1 MKYAVVLVALLVA
14 ACEAR
19 VDTPT
24 ADDLRLLLRPESLK
38 SSKPIDAKAVVCA
51 AATPHVAY
59 RVVSCTYDW
68 SKSSHANDPDGII
81 FFDSTVRRYYSNQDA
96 EEGYAT
102 ARKAWFEGLKSF
114 HWQQADELLALGDH
128 HYAAYLMDGDTPRGN
143 AFLVRKGS
151 IVMSVLVTGHV
162 VNDRN
167 AVHALLE
174 PLVAEAGRQ
183 E

>member
-1 MKYAVVLVALLVA
+1 MKYAVTLVALLFA

-24 ADDLRLLLRPESLK
+24 AEDLRLLLRPQALK
-38 SSKPIDAKAVVCA
+38 SSKAIDEKAVVCA
-51 AATPHVAY
+51 VAMPHLAY

-68 SKSSHANDPDGII
+68 SKSSHAQETEAIL
-81 FFDSTVRRYYSNQDA
+81 FFDSTLRRYYSTQDA
-96 EEGYAT
+96 ERGYAT
-102 ARKAWFEGLKSF
+102 TRQAWFEGLKSF
-114 HWQQADELLALGDH
+114 HWQQADELLDLGDH
-128 HYAAYLMDGDTPRGN
+128 HYAAYLMDGETPRGN

-162 VNDRN
+162 LNDRN

-183 E
+183 K